1 MQSTLRNYQYLGLII
16 IIWGSSFAMMHEC
29 LVGGHFSPEQTVGY
43 RLAIGSIVLLIA
55 CIFCRKSFPKTLTP
69 WVHFFIFAII
79 GNIVPFL
86 LISRGQMHITSGMTG
101 LLMAFVPLVTM
112 VLAHIFLPNNAL
124 NRYKILG
131 VILGIS
137 GVLFIL
143 APSIGDGK
151 NTVFGILLILGAA
164 ASYASHGVVVE
175 KFPKYDPIVA
185 ATASSILACFL
196 AFVIW
201 PDMVHLNL
209 DDIPLKTSLNMLA
222 LGVLPTG
229 LGALIFFN
237 LINNAGATFISNM
250 NYVIPVYAFT
260 LGAIVL
266 GEPVL
271 WQNLL
276 ALVLIVFGIFV
287 SRKKVKG

>member
-1 MQSTLRNYQYLGLII
+1 MQSTLRNYQYLVLII

-43 RLAIGSIVLLIA
+43 RLAIGSIVLLMA
-55 CIFCRKSFPKTLTP
+55 CIFCKKSFPKTLTP
-69 WVHFFIFAII
+69 WMHFFIYAII

-124 NRYKILG
+124 NRFKIIG
-131 VILGIS
+131 FVLGIS

-143 APSIGDGK
+143 APSINDGGS
-151 NTVFGILLILGAA
+151 TLFGILLILGAA
-164 ASYASHGVVVE
+164 ASYACHGVVVE
-175 KFPKYDPIVA
+175 KLPKYDPIVA
-185 ATASSILACFL
+185 ATCSSILACLL
-196 AFVIW
+196 AFLIW
-201 PDMVHLNL
+201 PDMVHINL
-209 DDIPLKTSLNMLA
+209 DGVPLKTSLNMLA
-222 LGVLPTG
+222 LGILPSA

-237 LINNAGATFISNM
+237 LINNAGATFLSNM

-260 LGAIVL
+260 LGALLL

-271 WQNLL
+271 WQNIS
-276 ALVLIVFGIFV
+276 ALVLIVFGIFI
-287 SRKKVKG
+287 SRRRVKG

>member
-1 MQSTLRNYQYLGLII
+1 MLFR
-16 IIWGSSFAMMHEC
+16 
-29 LVGGHFSPEQTVGY
+29 SPEQTVGY
-43 RLAIGSIVLLIA
+43 RLAIGSIGLLIA

-69 WVHFFIFAII
+69 WVHFFIYAII

-131 VILGIS
+131 FILGIS

-209 DDIPLKTSLNMLA
+209 DDIPLKTSLNMLS

-276 ALVLIVFGIFV
+276 ALVLIIFGIFV
-287 SRKKVKG
+287 SRRKVKS

>member
-69 WVHFFIFAII
+69 WVHFFIYAII

-131 VILGIS
+131 FILGIS

-266 GEPVL
+266 GE
-271 WQNLL
+271 
-276 ALVLIVFGIFV
+276 ALSYGKI
-287 SRKKVKG
+287 S

>member
-1 MQSTLRNYQYLGLII
+1 
-16 IIWGSSFAMMHEC
+16 MMHEC

-43 RLAIGSIVLLIA
+43 RLAIGSIVLLMA
-55 CIFCRKSFPKTLTP
+55 CIFCKKIFPKTLTP
-69 WVHFFIFAII
+69 WMHFFIYAII

-124 NRYKILG
+124 NRFKIIG
-131 VILGIS
+131 FVLGIS

-143 APSIGDGK
+143 APSINDGG
-151 NTVFGILLILGAA
+151 NTLFGILLILGAA

-175 KFPKYDPIVA
+175 KLPKYDPIVA
-185 ATASSILACFL
+185 ATCSSILACLL
-196 AFVIW
+196 AFLIW
-201 PDMVHLNL
+201 PDMVHINL
-209 DDIPLKTSLNMLA
+209 DGVPLKTSLNMLA
-222 LGVLPTG
+222 LGILPTG

-237 LINNAGATFISNM
+237 LINNAGATFLSNM

-260 LGAIVL
+260 LGAIML

-271 WQNLL
+271 WQNIS
-276 ALVLIVFGIFV
+276 ALVLIVFGIFI
-287 SRKKVKG
+287 SRKKIKSQKLRFNNER

>member
-69 WVHFFIFAII
+69 WIHFFIYAII

-131 VILGIS
+131 FILGIS

-250 NYVIPVYAFT
+250 NYIIQVYAFT

-287 SRKKVKG
+287 SRRKVKS

>member
-1 MQSTLRNYQYLGLII
+1 
-16 IIWGSSFAMMHEC
+16 MMHEC

-43 RLAIGSIVLLIA
+43 RLAIGSIVLLMA
-55 CIFCRKSFPKTLTP
+55 CIYCKKSFPKTLTP
-69 WVHFFIFAII
+69 WMHFFIYAII

-124 NRYKILG
+124 NRFKIIG
-131 VILGIS
+131 FVLGIS

-143 APSIGDGK
+143 APSINDGG
-151 NTVFGILLILGAA
+151 NTLFGILLILGAA

-175 KFPKYDPIVA
+175 KLPKYDPIVA
-185 ATASSILACFL
+185 ATCSSILACLL
-196 AFVIW
+196 AFLIW
-201 PDMVHLNL
+201 PDMVYINL
-209 DDIPLKTSLNMLA
+209 DGVPLKTSLNMLA
-222 LGVLPTG
+222 LGILPTG

-237 LINNAGATFISNM
+237 LINNAGATFLSNM

-260 LGAIVL
+260 LGAIML

-271 WQNLL
+271 WQNIS

-287 SRKKVKG
+287 SRRKVKG

>member
-69 WVHFFIFAII
+69 WVHFFIYAII

-131 VILGIS
+131 FILGIS

-164 ASYASHGVVVE
+164 ASYASYGVVVE

-209 DDIPLKTSLNMLA
+209 DDIPLKTSLFPNS
-222 LGVLPTG
+222 V
-229 LGALIFFN
+229 
-237 LINNAGATFISNM
+237 
-250 NYVIPVYAFT
+250 
-260 LGAIVL
+260 AIC
-266 GEPVL
+266 
-271 WQNLL
+271 
-276 ALVLIVFGIFV
+276 
-287 SRKKVKG
+287 

>member
-1 MQSTLRNYQYLGLII
+1 MQSTVRNYQYLILMI

-43 RLAIGSIVLLIA
+43 RLAIGSIVLLMA
-55 CIFCRKSFPKTLTP
+55 CIYCRKAFPKSLTP
-69 WVHFFIFAII
+69 WVHFFIYAVI
-79 GNIVPFL
+79 GNIVPFM

-101 LLMAFVPLVTM
+101 LLMALVPLVTM

-124 NRYKILG
+124 NRYKIIGFILG
-131 VILGIS
+131 VS
-137 GVLFIL
+137 GVFFIL
-143 APSIGDGK
+143 APSINDGN
-151 NTVFGILLILGAA
+151 NTLFGILLILGAA

-185 ATASSILACFL
+185 ATCSSILACFL
-196 AFVIW
+196 AFLIW
-201 PDMVHLNL
+201 PDMIYLNL
-209 DDIPLKTSLNMLA
+209 DGVPLKTSLNMLA
-222 LGVLPTG
+222 LGLFPTG

-237 LINNAGATFISNM
+237 LINNTGAVFLSNM
-250 NYVIPVYAFT
+250 NYAIPVYAFI
-260 LGAIVL
+260 LGTIML

-271 WQNLL
+271 WQNIL

-287 SRKKVKG
+287 SRIKV

>member
-29 LVGGHFSPEQTVGY
+29 LVGGHFTPEQTVGY

-55 CIFCRKSFPKTLTP
+55 CIFCQKSFPKTLTP
-69 WVHFFIFAII
+69 WVHFFIYAII

-131 VILGIS
+131 FILGIS

-143 APSIGDGK
+143 APTIGDGK

-276 ALVLIVFGIFV
+276 ALVLIIFGIFV
-287 SRKKVKG
+287 SRRKVKS

>member
-1 MQSTLRNYQYLGLII
+1 
-16 IIWGSSFAMMHEC
+16 MMHEC

-43 RLAIGSIVLLIA
+43 RLAIGSIVLLMA
-55 CIFCRKSFPKTLTP
+55 CIFCKKSFPKTLTP
-69 WVHFFIFAII
+69 WMHFFIYAII

-124 NRYKILG
+124 NRFKIIG
-131 VILGIS
+131 FVLGIS

-143 APSIGDGK
+143 APSINDGG
-151 NTVFGILLILGAA
+151 NTLFGILLILGAA

-175 KFPKYDPIVA
+175 KLPKYDPIVA
-185 ATASSILACFL
+185 ATCSSILACLL
-196 AFVIW
+196 AFLIW
-201 PDMVHLNL
+201 PDMVHINL
-209 DDIPLKTSLNMLA
+209 DGVPLKTSLNMLA
-222 LGVLPTG
+222 LGILPTG

-237 LINNAGATFISNM
+237 LINNAGATFLSNM

-260 LGAIVL
+260 LGAIML

-271 WQNLL
+271 WQNIS
-276 ALVLIVFGIFV
+276 ALVLIVFGIFI
-287 SRKKVKG
+287 SRRKVKG

>member
-1 MQSTLRNYQYLGLII
+1 MQSTLRNYQYLVLII

-29 LVGGHFSPEQTVGY
+29 LDGGHFSPEQTVGY
-43 RLAIGSIVLLIA
+43 RLAIGSIVLLMA
-55 CIFCRKSFPKTLTP
+55 CIFCKKIFPKTLTP
-69 WVHFFIFAII
+69 WMHFFIYAII

-124 NRYKILG
+124 NRFKIIG
-131 VILGIS
+131 FVLGIS

-143 APSIGDGK
+143 APSINDGG
-151 NTVFGILLILGAA
+151 NTLFGILLILGAA

-175 KFPKYDPIVA
+175 KLPKYDPIVA
-185 ATASSILACFL
+185 ATCSSILACLL
-196 AFVIW
+196 AFLIW
-201 PDMVHLNL
+201 PDMVHINL
-209 DDIPLKTSLNMLA
+209 DGVPLKTSLNMLA
-222 LGVLPTG
+222 LGILPTG

-237 LINNAGATFISNM
+237 LINNAGATFLSNM

-260 LGAIVL
+260 LGAIML

-271 WQNLL
+271 WQNIS

-287 SRKKVKG
+287 SRRKVKG